1 MTTPWRGC
9 PGARAGWRMVSD
21 AGQLAAGIPIALGAA
36 AAFGGSS
43 VLQFRAGRQVPE
55 QPAGRPSLLLRLI
68 HLPGWRWSAVLALAA
83 FSFQVAAL
91 SLIPLILVQPLLV
104 TGLIW
109 YILLF
114 AAAKHDRPDRSML
127 MESSLCLLGLAA
139 FLAIAE
145 PTRGAG
151 GGLDAFWPA
160 VLLGVAVVA
169 GVGVCLVAAMRLSRR
184 WRPLPLALAAG
195 VCYGVTASLI
205 SSLSFHQEETALGVL
220 EHWQTYGILVLGPFG
235 VLLSQ
240 NAYQA
245 GPMGAPA
252 LAAITVTDPV
262 LAILVGLLWLDE
274 AIQTGPWHI
283 LGQVLALAVVVA
295 AVFLLARRAPHVRG
309 A

>member
-1 MTTPWRGC
+1 
-9 PGARAGWRMVSD
+9 MVNE
-21 AGQLAAGIPIALGAA
+21 AGQLAAGVPIALGAA

-55 QPAGRPSLLLRLI
+55 EPAGRPTLLLRLTRI
-68 HLPGWRWSAVLALAA
+68 SGWRWSVVLALTA
-83 FSFQVAAL
+83 FSLQVAAL

-114 AAAKHDRPDRSML
+114 AAAKRDRPDRSML

-139 FLAIAE
+139 FLGIAE

-151 GGLDAFWPA
+151 GGRLDALGPA

-169 GVGVCLVAAMRLSRR
+169 AVGLCLLAAMRLGRR
-184 WRPLPLALAAG
+184 WRPLPLALACG

-205 SSLSFHQEETALGVL
+205 SSLSFHQAETALGVL
-220 EHWQTYGILVLGPFG
+220 EHWQTYGIMLLGPFG

-262 LAILVGLLWLDE
+262 LAIVVGLLWLDE
-274 AIQTGPWHI
+274 GIQTGPWRI
-283 LGQVLALAVVVA
+283 IGQVFSLALVVA
-295 AVFLLARRAPHVRG
+295 AVFLLARRAPHVKG